1 MRHRVGYLL
10 GVRFPTG
17 WGQRAV
23 VGIGHGWRGR
33 WTFDSSRRLILES
46 ANRSPADDSVSPLA
60 TLIAIAV
67 ALAIGLVV
75 GARQQKRKTRPLHVA
90 YAARPEEADPSI
102 PTLDADPVEAPAVP
116 VTGIEIEHEIDPM
129 QEERARIVRSLEAE
143 TAMLRRALITRDA
156 SLGRLTDLDDDR
168 RRVYGELA
176 KAKSEAARYRQL
188 VVDLENN
195 APPPFFGAG
204 APDDLKLIV
213 GVGPVLERMLQ
224 QLGITTYRQI
234 ARWTERDIDE
244 FDTKLAEFP
253 GRIRR
258 DGWVTQAR
266 ALHASKYGAPP
277 SARDR

>member
-1 MRHRVGYLL
+1 
-10 GVRFPTG
+10 
-17 WGQRAV
+17 
-23 VGIGHGWRGR
+23 
-33 WTFDSSRRLILES
+33 
-46 ANRSPADDSVSPLA
+46 VSTLA
-60 TLIAIAV
+60 ALIAIAV

-75 GARQQKRKTRPLHVA
+75 GARQQRRN
-90 YAARPEEADPSI
+90 ARPVNLTYDAAPDDRADDASPEEGEASIPALDPGEVEISADPS
-102 PTLDADPVEAPAVP
+102 PVPESAGERLV
-116 VTGIEIEHEIDPM
+116 
-129 QEERARIVRSLEAE
+129 EERARIIRGLEAE
-143 TAMLRRALITRDA
+143 NAMLRRELVTRDA
-156 SLGRLTDLDDDR
+156 AIGQLRDFDADR
-168 RRVYGELA
+168 RRVYREVA
-176 KAKSEAARYRQL
+176 AAKSEAARYRQL
-188 VVDLENN
+188 VIDLEDN

-234 ARWTERDIDE
+234 ARWTERDIEE
-244 FDTKLAEFP
+244 FDAKLPEFP